1 MERHDP
7 EQVLI
12 LSGDHALHHGLRRD
26 DRAARRTERRS
37 DHRGPDRPWE
47 QAPNFGTIHTD
58 DEGLVTRFEEK
69 PKNPSSNLIS
79 MGIYVF
85 RTEVLLRA
93 LREITRSVKAPR
105 ASHLPEAP
113 AGGARLQTHRWDG
126 YWQDVGTIRAYFDS
140 HMDLIDPEAPL
151 DLRA

>member
-12 LSGDHALHHGLRRD
+12 LSGDHALHGLRRD

-37 DHRGPDRPWE
+37 DIAVRTVPWE

-93 LREITRSVKAPR
+93 LREITAVR
-105 ASHLPEAP
+105 
-113 AGGARLQTHRWDG
+113 
-126 YWQDVGTIRAYFDS
+126 
-140 HMDLIDPEAPL
+140 
-151 DLRA
+151 